1 MSGTEGQPVVPAE
14 DWEARRAGL
23 MAAEKALTAEADRV
37 AALRRQMPWRRVER
51 DYRFVTDRG
60 VAGLADLFDGRRQL
74 IVYHHMLRA
83 DDPAPCSGCSLVI
96 DQLPHLS
103 HLHAR
108 DTSLVVASMTPI
120 AQIAAFKARM
130 GWTVPWVEAEGAF
143 GEDMGHGPRGPGFSV
158 FIRHGA
164 EIFHSY
170 GCSSRE
176 VERATTVWGL
186 LDMTP
191 MGRQEDW
198 QNAPGWVPQGP
209 PYRWWRLH
217 DSYPVGD

>member
-1 MSGTEGQPVVPAE
+1 MSGTEEQPVVSAE
-14 DWEARRAGL
+14 DWEAARSGL
-23 MAAEKALTAEADRV
+23 MAAEKALTVEADRV

-51 DYRFVTDRG
+51 DYRFVTDQG
-60 VAGLADLFDGRRQL
+60 AAGLADLFDGRRQL

-96 DQLPHLS
+96 DQLPHLA
-103 HLHAR
+103 HLKAR
-108 DTSLVVASMTPI
+108 DTSLVVASVAPM

-130 GWTVPWVEAEGAF
+130 GWTVPWVEADGAF
-143 GEDMGHGPRGPGFSV
+143 GDDMGHGPRGPGFSV
-158 FIRHGA
+158 FIRRGA
-164 EIFHSY
+164 EMFHSY

-191 MGRQEDW
+191 MGRQEEW
-198 QNAPGWVPQGP
+198 QDAPGWVPQGAA
-209 PYRWWRLH
+209 YRWWRLH
-217 DSYPVGD
+217 DSYGAEG